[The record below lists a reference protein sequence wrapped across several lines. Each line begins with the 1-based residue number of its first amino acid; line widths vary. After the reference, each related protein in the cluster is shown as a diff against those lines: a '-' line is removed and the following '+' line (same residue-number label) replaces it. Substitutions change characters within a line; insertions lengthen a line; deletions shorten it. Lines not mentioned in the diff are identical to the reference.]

1 MTLDSSGPPAP
12 LAALEGGCSG
22 DSAGATGGPGGSS
35 SDDGANR
42 RQRFRGGLGVG
53 LLRTDGD
60 LAGELDGEAPDAYI
74 LRFTCGPGG
83 SCDDGANRR
92 LRFRGGLDLCIDVGL
107 LRADGDLAG
116 ELDEDTETLTILGF
130 TCVGRDLATAV
141 DGPAVS

>member
-22 DSAGATGGPGGSS
+22 DSTGATGGPGGS

-60 LAGELDGEAPDAYI
+60 LAGELDG
-74 LRFTCGPGG
+74 
-83 SCDDGANRR
+83 
-92 LRFRGGLDLCIDVGL
+92 
-107 LRADGDLAG
+107 
-116 ELDEDTETLTILGF
+116 DTETLTILGF